1 MKKVLSVM
9 IAAILFAALLIPTA
23 SAADL
28 YTSANDGDILYTA
41 NFNGDDFWKPEKTKG
56 EMKVT
61 VDPADS
67 GKCTFENTQDKI
79 QAWWGGPVEGL
90 PLNETSLYTVYWTVT
105 REAKAAIGFYPDA
118 KYGVYGYADKIKL
131 MNVASSLSGHDYH
144 NFSDLGI
151 NVDAVIQD
159 YALEINGVDN
169 VLTLYVKDV
178 TTDKYVEFDTC
189 EPFLEIPFFD
199 TDTLGLYF
207 YVYYANQISTITN
220 CYVTKG
226 LAWGK
231 VAETEPE
238 TSPAATT
245 PEATVPATTP
255 EATEPESTPEATD
268 AGTDAAPAPTTT
280 APTTTGKKGCGS
292 SFAVLPALVAV
303 LSSAVIIRR
312 KKD

>member
-105 REAKAAIGFYPDA
+105 REEKAAIGFYPDA
-118 KYGVYGYADKIKL
+118 KYGVYAAKYPDNEKLQKLADQEVSVTVTVKGTK
-131 MNVASSLSGHDYH
+131 NS
-144 NFSDLGI
+144 
-151 NVDAVIQD
+151 VDALK
-159 YALEINGVDN
+159 ALGATPAEGIFVGDSGIDAETGRNAGMKT
-169 VLTLYVKDV
+169 VLV
-178 TTDKYVEFDTC
+178 
-189 EPFLEIPFFD
+189 
-199 TDTLGLYF
+199 
-207 YVYYANQISTITN
+207 
-220 CYVTKG
+220 
-226 LAWGK
+226 AWGYRD
-231 VAETEPE
+231 EEELRTY
-238 TSPAATT
+238 PAA
-245 PEATVPATTP
+245 
-255 EATEPESTPEATD
+255 
-268 AGTDAAPAPTTT
+268 G
-280 APTTTGKKGCGS
+280 
-292 SFAVLPALVAV
+292 
-303 LSSAVIIRR
+303 IIRR
-312 KKD
+312 PEELLAYL